1 MNVVWSVVVSAVVVF
16 VVSSIW
22 YVVFAK
28 RRAALLGET
37 ALAAGERP
45 PVRNVVLELLR
56 SALVAGVI
64 AGLAAQLEIDNV
76 GEALVLGLVLWV
88 GFPFVLLSGSVL
100 WDKVD
105 WRLAATHAGD
115 WLLKLL
121 VISLIVGLF
130 R

>member
-1 MNVVWSVVVSAVVVF
+1 
-16 VVSSIW
+16 VSSVW

-28 RRAALLGET
+28 PRAALLGE
-37 ALAAGERP
+37 AAPAAGERP
-45 PVRNVVLELLR
+45 PVGNVVLELLR

-64 AGLAAQLEIDNV
+64 AGLAAHLEVSGV

-105 WRLAATHAGD
+105 WRLAGIHAGD